1 MKAGELLTKHR
12 NLFLVLLLAATLA
25 ISGAANQERLQA
37 NAPTVEIPVM
47 AVSTPPLS
55 PLEAYRHQRDTD
67 TASDIAALE
76 KLIAQSML
84 DKQTRDAAAD
94 QLQRIIDIRQAQSAM
109 EGALLN
115 SSLAPC
121 VVVLAG
127 DAMTLV
133 TAKSTITDKDAA
145 QVLTLAS
152 AHAGIRPENVRI
164 ITAE

>member
-67 TASDIAALE
+67 TSSDIAALE
-76 KLIAQSML
+76 KLITQSML
-84 DKQTRDAAAD
+84 DKQTREAAAE
-94 QLQRIIDIRQAQSAM
+94 QLQRIIDIRQAQSCM

-115 SSLAPC
+115 SRLAPC

-133 TAKSTITDKDAA
+133 TAQSTITDKDAA
-145 QVLTLAS
+145 QVLTLAA
-152 AHAGIRPENVRI
+152 AHAGIRPENVCI